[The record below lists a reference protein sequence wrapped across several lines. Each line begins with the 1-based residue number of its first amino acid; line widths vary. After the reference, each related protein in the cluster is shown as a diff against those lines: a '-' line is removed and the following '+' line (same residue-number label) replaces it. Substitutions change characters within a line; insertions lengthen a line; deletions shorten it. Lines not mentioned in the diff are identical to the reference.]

1 MVPDEELHGAANAS
15 AMVGEEGLLKAAML
29 REGGLFRAA
38 MLGGEGLPRTGM
50 VGFKGFPR
58 TGQEPARCL
67 VDNPGPPSKRIDA
80 IKETNVLEI
89 ILNLE
94 QCLSRS

>member
-67 VDNPGPPSKRIDA
+67 VANPGPPSKSTDA
-80 IKETNVLEI
+80 IKETTVLEI

-94 QCLSRS
+94 LFLSRS